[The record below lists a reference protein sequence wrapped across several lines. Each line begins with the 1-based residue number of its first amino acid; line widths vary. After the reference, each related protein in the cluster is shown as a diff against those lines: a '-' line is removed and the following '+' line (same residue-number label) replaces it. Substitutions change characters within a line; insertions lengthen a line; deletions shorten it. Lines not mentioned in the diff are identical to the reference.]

1 MSLIAWYPL
10 NGDTKDY
17 SGNNYHLTNNANLPV
32 SEYGKIGKTYD
43 FNLKKPMIYNGWI
56 LPKDSTWNDFTITAW
71 IHPTET
77 PVAHGYNIV
86 SFSQNSVIRF
96 RLTTENTIWVLWGG
110 DNSGKIHSSITGS
123 LKVPLNKWSHVTIR
137 LKDGK
142 ITIYINGIKDTE
154 SSYGQP
160 IVMLKN
166 TLLIGSYSE
175 SSEAEAWRG
184 RLNDIRIYNEAL
196 TTKQI
201 KEISQAKIYHYSLN
215 ENIQPIKNLCKQY
228 PIRQN
233 ITNNSTYTGTTF
245 GKDEIGEYFIKQ
257 STSHTWDGVGI
268 KNIPIKTGVYYT
280 VSFEIWCEKSFDLKY
295 DYNISCDNISG
306 NDAPRAEA
314 LNLLG
319 TSYDTPK
326 RWKKFAMRSK
336 AKDDAVNPRLYDAIA
351 GYSSN
356 NANMVGTK
364 VYFRNVMVEEKDRE
378 ASYVEDSK
386 SVILKNIDGYKD
398 LSITSTQTYRFPKY
412 EGDSLK
418 FLPYSY
424 VTTDFKLSTYN
435 LGNSSSQLTT
445 ASWIKPTAVPAT
457 NSYGLIYGRADYQGF
472 GLYFSYQ
479 DSSNIRVCT
488 YHRLSNGMN
497 TTASKLI
504 KINEWSHVACV
515 LDNTTSI
522 IKMYI
527 NGEKVAEG
535 PASTGDFT
543 SNSNTFLLGGVHY
556 PSGNGPWANFEGYIK
571 DFRMYTTVL
580 SDSDIKQL
588 CKPETNIDKANVI
601 RCSEIN
607 ERNKIITESI
617 EIVSAGYIA
626 NQNTYK
632 VSIGDRYTTTIRET
646 GWGVTEIDK
655 DNNISYKTFATHS
668 TPNNFNNLKTHVSN
682 IPSTS
687 TILLSTYD
695 QPAASPTASN
705 NTNCMNWINYLRS
718 IGSTKLSGDFAY
730 RSSYAAV
737 IQGGRILEEVI
748 DNSGMDS
755 KIILNTNIELE
766 ISQNGF
772 NKDASISFKEFNEIP
787 EIKSGIHNLK
797 LGDQILPVLVDMDN
811 DGGRWA
817 RVFYHNCKSGTVL
830 FSSNNS
836 FAEAKETNTNAPTTS
851 DKYSILSKLE
861 SFRPNTNSSFEFKLK
876 YPTDT
881 NGSNIWKQTSN
892 PTYQKVIGYKPIKID
907 WTHNYWGGLEY
918 NGNTSTLINGSVN
931 HGNWYYAIGAANKHG
946 DGIPSCTNVNN
957 NGTTANDI
965 ELWVRINNY
974 DLFADSFIDNVS
986 ISKDGVLTASE
997 FREI

>member
-10 NGDTKDY
+10 NGDTNDY
-17 SGNNYHLTNNANLPV
+17 SGNNYHLTNNSNLPV

-56 LPKDSTWNDFTITAW
+56 LPRDSTWNNFTITAW
-71 IHPTET
+71 IYPTET
-77 PVAHGYNIV
+77 PVSHGYNII
-86 SFSQNSVIRF
+86 SFGGNCVIRF
-96 RLTTENTIWVLWGG
+96 RLTTANTIWVLWGG
-110 DNSGKIHSSITGS
+110 DSSGDTYSTVTGS
-123 LKVPLNKWSHVTIR
+123 LKVPLNKWSHVTAR

-154 SSYGQP
+154 SSYEQP
-160 IVMLKN
+160 IVMLRS
-166 TLLIGSYSE
+166 TLFIGGYTE

-184 RLNDIRIYNEAL
+184 KLNDVRIYNEAL
-196 TTKQI
+196 SAKQI
-201 KEISQAKIYHYSLN
+201 KEISQAKIYHYTFN

-228 PIRQN
+228 PIRQI

-257 STSHTWDGVGI
+257 STSYSWDGIGI
-268 KNIPIKTGVYYT
+268 RNIPIKTGVYYT

-336 AKDDAVNPRLYDAIA
+336 AKDDAVNPRLYDTIA
-351 GYSSN
+351 GYFPN

-398 LSITSTQTYRFPKY
+398 LSITSTQTYCFPKY

-435 LGNSSSQLTT
+435 LGNSNSQLTT
-445 ASWIKPTAVPAT
+445 ASWIKPTVVPAT
-457 NSYGLIYGRADYQGF
+457 NSYGLIYGRADFQGF
-472 GLYFSYQ
+472 GLFFSYQ
-479 DSSNIRVCT
+479 DSSNIQVCT
-488 YHRLSNGMN
+488 YHRLSNGIN
-497 TTASKLI
+497 KTASKLI

-515 LDNTTSI
+515 LDNTTSV

-527 NGEKVAEG
+527 NGEKIAEG

-543 SNSNTFLLGGVHY
+543 SSSNIFLLGGVHH
-556 PSGNGPWANFEGYIK
+556 PHGSGPWANFEGYIK

-580 SDSDIKQL
+580 SDLDIKQL

-607 ERNKIITESI
+607 ERNKFITESI
-617 EIVSAGYIA
+617 EIVSVGLGV
-626 NQNTYK
+626 NQNAYK

-668 TPNNFNNLKTHVSN
+668 ASSNFNNLKTHVSN

-705 NTNCMNWINYLRS
+705 GTNCMNWINYLRS

-737 IQGGRILEEVI
+737 IQGGRILKEVI
-748 DNSGMDS
+748 DNSGTDS

-772 NKDASISFKEFNEIP
+772 NKDASITYNEFNEIP
-787 EIKSGIHNLK
+787 NIESGVHNLK
-797 LGDQILPVLVDMDN
+797 LGNEMLPILIDMDN

-830 FSSNNS
+830 FSSVNS
-836 FAEAKETNTNAPTTS
+836 YAEAKEINTNAPTTS

-861 SFRPNTNSSFEFKLK
+861 SFRPNTNSSFEFRLK

-881 NGSNIWKQTSN
+881 NSSNIWKQTSN
-892 PTYQKVIGYKPIKID
+892 PTYEKIAGYTPVKIN
-907 WTHNYWGGLEY
+907 WTSNYWGGLEWT
-918 NGNTSTLINGSVN
+918 NGSTTLINGSVN
-931 HGNWYYAIGAANKHG
+931 HSNWYYAIGATGKYS
-946 DGIPSCTNVNN
+946 DGIPSCKEVNTNSS
-957 NGTTANDI
+957 TPNDV

-974 DLFADSFIDNVS
+974 DLFADNLIENVS
-986 ISKDGVLTASE
+986 ISRNGVLTAKE

>member
-17 SGNNYHLTNNANLPV
+17 SGNNLHLTNNEATVDVN
-32 SEYGKIGKTYD
+32 GKIGSCYLTNQSNKQYLNVTSSIITD
-43 FNLKKPMIYNGWI
+43 ALSNG
-56 LPKDSTWNDFTITAW
+56 NDFTVCFWQKVDSCQYAVMNISCGNTSATNRMLHIGMRSANVVSVGFYGDDLNGTFSFSPDKWYHITAVY
-71 IHPTET
+71 EK
-77 PVAHGYNIV
+77 GYQKIYVNGKLINSRKSTNYLIV
-86 SFSQNSVIRF
+86 NGRF
-96 RLTTENTIWVLWGG
+96 N
-110 DNSGKIHSSITGS
+110 
-123 LKVPLNKWSHVTIR
+123 
-137 LKDGK
+137 
-142 ITIYINGIKDTE
+142 
-154 SSYGQP
+154 
-160 IVMLKN
+160 
-166 TLLIGSYSE
+166 IGSYSNTTTT
-175 SSEAEAWRG
+175 AFY
-184 RLNDIRIYNEAL
+184 NDVRIYNEAL

-257 STSHTWDGVGI
+257 STSYTWDGVGI
-268 KNIPIKTGVYYT
+268 SIPIKTGVYYT
-280 VSFEIWCEKSFDLKY
+280 VSFEIWCEKSFDLMY
-295 DYNISCDNISG
+295 DYNISCNNITG

-336 AKDDAVNPRLYDAIA
+336 AKDDAVNPRLHDAIA
-351 GYSSN
+351 GYFPN

-398 LSITSTQTYRFPKY
+398 LSIASTQTYRFPKY
-412 EGDSLK
+412 EGNSLK
-418 FLPYSY
+418 FSPYSY
-424 VTTDFKLSTYN
+424 ITTDFTLSTYN

-527 NGEKVAEG
+527 NGEKIAEG

-556 PSGNGPWANFEGYIK
+556 PNGNGPWANFEGYIK

-588 CKPETNIDKANVI
+588 CKPETSIDKANVI

-607 ERNKIITESI
+607 EEKIENK
-617 EIVSAGYIA
+617 
-626 NQNTYK
+626 
-632 VSIGDRYTTTIRET
+632 
-646 GWGVTEIDK
+646 
-655 DNNISYKTFATHS
+655 
-668 TPNNFNNLKTHVSN
+668 
-682 IPSTS
+682 
-687 TILLSTYD
+687 
-695 QPAASPTASN
+695 
-705 NTNCMNWINYLRS
+705 
-718 IGSTKLSGDFAY
+718 
-730 RSSYAAV
+730 
-737 IQGGRILEEVI
+737 
-748 DNSGMDS
+748 
-755 KIILNTNIELE
+755 
-766 ISQNGF
+766 NGF
-772 NKDASISFKEFNEIP
+772 SKDASITYNEFNEIP
-787 EIKSGIHNLK
+787 NIESGVHNLR
-797 LGDQILPVLVDMDN
+797 LGNEILPVLVDMDN

-830 FSSNNS
+830 FSRDNS
-836 FAEAKETNTNAPTTS
+836 FAEAKETNINAPTTS

-861 SFRPNTNSSFEFKLK
+861 NFRPNTNSLFEFRLK

-881 NGSNIWKQTSN
+881 DSGLNKWTMKHYSNVTLASAETYPLLSDIEGLTPASETIIEDTNNFIPSLVGDYYIRHYKTKVYSSIAKNINFQIKSDDGVTCYVNNNIAFQKKTSAFNDVKISLNKGWNTLEFLYYENAGQDYLTLNQKISELVDILDYNGTYNGSNIWKQTSN

-918 NGNTSTLINGSVN
+918 NGNTSTLIDGSAN
-931 HGNWYYAIGAANKHG
+931 HGNWYYAIGAASKHG

-957 NGTTANDI
+957 NGTTTNDV

-974 DLFADSFIDNVS
+974 DLFADNFIENVS
-986 ISKDGVLTASE
+986 ISKDGILTAKE

>member
-1 MSLIAWYPL
+1 MSLIAWYPF
-10 NGDTKDY
+10 NGDAKDY
-17 SGNNYHLTNNANLPV
+17 SGNNNHIV
-32 SEYGKIGKTYD
+32 SGTYAEDVKGKIGKCFVAGGTFETVLKTPITTNKLSD
-43 FNLKKPMIYNGWI
+43 NVTISFWIFN
-56 LPKDSTWNDFTITAW
+56 TR
-71 IHPTET
+71 
-77 PVAHGYNIV
+77 
-86 SFSQNSVIRF
+86 Q
-96 RLTTENTIWVLWGG
+96 
-110 DNSGKIHSSITGS
+110 TGS
-123 LKVPLNKWSHVTIR
+123 IAIFGNKGNDSNTSATSPERTFNYFLYPTPTDFHYSCSKYSGV
-137 LKDGK
+137 LKDVVPYNQWTH
-142 ITIYINGIKDTE
+142 ITTVQTSKQFIIYINGIKKQTVTI
-154 SSYGQP
+154 SSP
-160 IVMLKN
+160 TPKN
-166 TLLIGSYSE
+166 NYALYIGGGDNSNSTCKF
-175 SSEAEAWRG
+175 
-184 RLNDIRIYNEAL
+184 NDVRIYNEAL
-196 TTKQI
+196 SAKQI
-201 KEISQAKIYHYSLN
+201 KEIAQAKIYHYSLN

-228 PIRQN
+228 PIGQY

-257 STSHTWDGVGI
+257 STSYTWDGVGI
-268 KNIPIKTGVYYT
+268 RNIPIKTGVYYT

-336 AKDDAVNPRLYDAIA
+336 AKDDAVNPRLHDAIS
-351 GYSSN
+351 GYFPTDT
-356 NANMVGTK
+356 NMVGTK

-378 ASYVEDSK
+378 ASYIEDSK

-556 PSGNGPWANFEGYIK
+556 PNGNGPWANFEGYIK

-588 CKPETNIDKANVI
+588 CKPETSIDKANVI

-607 ERNKIITESI
+607 EEKIENK
-617 EIVSAGYIA
+617 
-626 NQNTYK
+626 
-632 VSIGDRYTTTIRET
+632 
-646 GWGVTEIDK
+646 
-655 DNNISYKTFATHS
+655 
-668 TPNNFNNLKTHVSN
+668 
-682 IPSTS
+682 
-687 TILLSTYD
+687 
-695 QPAASPTASN
+695 
-705 NTNCMNWINYLRS
+705 
-718 IGSTKLSGDFAY
+718 
-730 RSSYAAV
+730 
-737 IQGGRILEEVI
+737 
-748 DNSGMDS
+748 
-755 KIILNTNIELE
+755 
-766 ISQNGF
+766 NGF
-772 NKDASISFKEFNEIP
+772 SKDASITYNEFNEIP
-787 EIKSGIHNLK
+787 NIESGVHNLK

-830 FSSNNS
+830 FSKDSS
-836 FAEAKETNTNAPTTS
+836 FAEAKETNIDAPTTS

-892 PTYQKVIGYKPIKID
+892 PTHQKVTGYKPIKID

-918 NGNTSTLINGSVN
+918 SGNTSTLIDGSAN
-931 HGNWYYAIGAANKHG
+931 HNSWYYAIGAANKYG

-957 NGTTANDI
+957 NGTTTNDV

-974 DLFADSFIDNVS
+974 DLFADNFIENVS
-986 ISKDGVLTASE
+986 ISRNGILTAKE

>member
-10 NGDTKDY
+10 NGDIKDY
-17 SGNNYHLTNNANLPV
+17 SSNAYNLTNNGATNNA
-32 SEYGKIGKTYD
+32 SGKIGSCYEFDKTLSANMTCE
-43 FNLKKPMIYNGWI
+43 NLNCSNMQNEFTVSAWFY
-56 LPKDSTWNDFTITAW
+56 STQASDYAT
-71 IHPTET
+71 
-77 PVAHGYNIV
+77 IV
-86 SFSQNSVIRF
+86 SLGKSAITIDCQNGSTVRAF
-96 RLTTENTIWVLWGG
+96 VYTTGTGAA
-110 DNSGKIHSSITGS
+110 KIVSTSITKGKWTHVAFKLQNQNLYLYVNGV
-123 LKVPLNKWSHVTIR
+123 LKSETTVTEVPRINNT
-137 LKDGK
+137 DK
-142 ITIYINGIKDTE
+142 IYLGARDYDTPN
-154 SSYGQP
+154 YFQG
-160 IVMLKN
+160 
-166 TLLIGSYSE
+166 Y
-175 SSEAEAWRG
+175 
-184 RLNDIRIYNEAL
+184 LNDIRIYNEAL
-196 TTKQI
+196 TAKQI
-201 KEISQAKIYHYSLN
+201 KEIAQAKICHYSLN

-228 PIRQN
+228 PIRQV

-257 STSHTWDGVGI
+257 STSYTWDGIGI
-268 KNIPIKTGVYYT
+268 RYIPIKTGVYYT

-336 AKDDAVNPRLYDAIA
+336 AKDDTVNPRLHDDIT
-351 GYSSN
+351 GYFPN

-445 ASWIKPTAVPAT
+445 ASWIKPTAVSAT

-543 SNSNTFLLGGVHY
+543 SNNNTFLLGGVHY

-571 DFRMYTTVL
+571 DFRMYTTAL

-588 CKPETNIDKANVI
+588 YKPETNIDKANVI

-607 ERNKIITESI
+607 EEKIENK
-617 EIVSAGYIA
+617 
-626 NQNTYK
+626 
-632 VSIGDRYTTTIRET
+632 
-646 GWGVTEIDK
+646 
-655 DNNISYKTFATHS
+655 
-668 TPNNFNNLKTHVSN
+668 
-682 IPSTS
+682 
-687 TILLSTYD
+687 
-695 QPAASPTASN
+695 
-705 NTNCMNWINYLRS
+705 
-718 IGSTKLSGDFAY
+718 
-730 RSSYAAV
+730 
-737 IQGGRILEEVI
+737 
-748 DNSGMDS
+748 
-755 KIILNTNIELE
+755 
-766 ISQNGF
+766 NGF
-772 NKDASISFKEFNEIP
+772 SKDASITYNEFNEIP
-787 EIKSGIHNLK
+787 NIESGVHNLR
-797 LGDQILPVLVDMDN
+797 LGNEILPVLVDMDN

-830 FSSNNS
+830 FSSENS

-861 SFRPNTNSSFEFKLK
+861 SFRPNTNSSFEFRLK

-881 NGSNIWKQTSN
+881 NSSNIWKQTSN
-892 PTYQKVIGYKPIKID
+892 PTYEKIAGYTPVKIN
-907 WTHNYWGGLEY
+907 WTSNYWGGLEWT
-918 NGNTSTLINGSVN
+918 NGSTTLIDGSVN
-931 HGNWYYAIGAANKHG
+931 HNNWYYAIGAASKHG
-946 DGIPSCTNVNN
+946 DGIPSS
-957 NGTTANDI
+957 NDI
-965 ELWVRINNY
+965 TGSTPNDVELWVRINNY
-974 DLFADSFIDNVS
+974 DLFADNLIDNVS
-986 ISKDGVLTASE
+986 ISRNGVLTAKE

>member
-1 MSLIAWYPL
+1 MSLIAWYPF
-10 NGDTKDY
+10 NGDAKDY
-17 SGNNYHLTNNANLPV
+17 SGNNNHIV
-32 SEYGKIGKTYD
+32 SGTYTEDVKGKIGKCFVAGGTFETVLKTPITTNKLSD
-43 FNLKKPMIYNGWI
+43 NVTISFWIFN
-56 LPKDSTWNDFTITAW
+56 TR
-71 IHPTET
+71 
-77 PVAHGYNIV
+77 
-86 SFSQNSVIRF
+86 Q
-96 RLTTENTIWVLWGG
+96 
-110 DNSGKIHSSITGS
+110 TGS
-123 LKVPLNKWSHVTIR
+123 IAIFGNKGNDSNTSATSPERTFNYFLYPTPTDFHYSCSKYSGV
-137 LKDGK
+137 LKDVVPYNQWTH
-142 ITIYINGIKDTE
+142 ITTVQTSKQFIIYINGIKKQTVTI
-154 SSYGQP
+154 SNP
-160 IVMLKN
+160 TPKN
-166 TLLIGSYSE
+166 DYSLYIGGGDNSNSTCKF
-175 SSEAEAWRG
+175 
-184 RLNDIRIYNEAL
+184 NDVRIYNEAL

-257 STSHTWDGVGI
+257 STSYTWDGVGI
-268 KNIPIKTGVYYT
+268 RNIPIKTGVYYT

-336 AKDDAVNPRLYDAIA
+336 AKDDAVNPRLHDAIA
-351 GYSSN
+351 GYFPN

-398 LSITSTQTYRFPKY
+398 LSIASTQTYRFPKY

-435 LGNSSSQLTT
+435 LGNSNSQLTT
-445 ASWIKPTAVPAT
+445 ASWIKPTAVPTT

-472 GLYFSYQ
+472 GLHFSYQ
-479 DSSNIRVCT
+479 DSSNIQVCT
-488 YHRLSNGMN
+488 YHRLSNGIN
-497 TTASKLI
+497 KTAPKLI
-504 KINEWSHVACV
+504 KINEWSHIVCV
-515 LDNTTSI
+515 LDKTISV

-543 SNSNTFLLGGVHY
+543 SNNNTFLLGGVHY

-571 DFRMYTTVL
+571 DFRMYTTAL

-588 CKPETNIDKANVI
+588 YKPETNIDKANVI

-607 ERNKIITESI
+607 ERNKNITESI
-617 EIVSAGYIA
+617 QIVSAGYGA
-626 NQNTYK
+626 NHNTYK
-632 VSIGDRYTTTIRET
+632 VSIGNRYTTTIRET

-655 DNNISYKTFATHS
+655 DNNINHKTFGTHS
-668 TPNNFNNLKTHVSN
+668 TSNNFNNLKTYVSN

-695 QPAASPTASN
+695 QPASSPTASN

-737 IQGGRILEEVI
+737 VQGGRILKEVI

-772 NKDASISFKEFNEIP
+772 NKDASVSFKEFNEIP

-797 LGDQILPVLVDMDN
+797 LGDKILPVLVDMDN

-830 FSSNNS
+830 FSRDNS

-861 SFRPNTNSSFEFKLK
+861 SFRPNTNSSFEFRLK

-881 NGSNIWKQTSN
+881 NGSNIWKQTSD
-892 PTYQKVIGYKPIKID
+892 PTHQKVTGYKSIKID
-907 WTHNYWGGLEY
+907 WTSNYWGGLEWT
-918 NGNTSTLINGSVN
+918 NGSTTLINGSVN

-957 NGTTANDI
+957 NGTTTNDV

-974 DLFADSFIDNVS
+974 DLFADNLIENVS
-986 ISKDGVLTASE
+986 ISRNGILTAKE

>member
-17 SGNNYHLTNNANLPV
+17 SGNNLHLTNNEATVDVN
-32 SEYGKIGKTYD
+32 GKIGSCYLTNQSNKQYLNVTSSIITD
-43 FNLKKPMIYNGWI
+43 ALSNG
-56 LPKDSTWNDFTITAW
+56 NDFTVCFWQKVDSCQYAVMNISCGNTSATDRMLHIGMRSANVVSMGFYGDDLNGTFSFSPNKWYHITAVY
-71 IHPTET
+71 EK
-77 PVAHGYNIV
+77 GYQKIYVNGKLINSRKSTNYLIV
-86 SFSQNSVIRF
+86 N
-96 RLTTENTIWVLWGG
+96 
-110 DNSGKIHSSITGS
+110 GKF
-123 LKVPLNKWSHVTIR
+123 N
-137 LKDGK
+137 
-142 ITIYINGIKDTE
+142 
-154 SSYGQP
+154 
-160 IVMLKN
+160 
-166 TLLIGSYSE
+166 IGSYSNTTTT
-175 SSEAEAWRG
+175 AFY
-184 RLNDIRIYNEAL
+184 NDVRIYNEAL
-196 TTKQI
+196 SAKQI
-201 KEISQAKIYHYSLN
+201 KEIAQAKICHYSLN

-257 STSHTWDGVGI
+257 STSYTWDGVGI
-268 KNIPIKTGVYYT
+268 SIPIKTGVYYT
-280 VSFEIWCEKSFDLKY
+280 VSFEIWCEKSFDLMY
-295 DYNISCDNISG
+295 DYNISCNNITG

-336 AKDDAVNPRLYDAIA
+336 AKDDAVNPRLHDAIA
-351 GYSSN
+351 GYFPN

-398 LSITSTQTYRFPKY
+398 LSITSTQTYHFPKY

-435 LGNSSSQLTT
+435 LGNSSSQLIT

-527 NGEKVAEG
+527 NGKKVAEG

-556 PSGNGPWANFEGYIK
+556 PNGDGPWANFEGYIK

-588 CKPETNIDKANVI
+588 CKPETSIDKANVI

-607 ERNKIITESI
+607 ERNKVITESI
-617 EIVSAGYIA
+617 EIVSAGYGA

-632 VSIGDRYTTTIRET
+632 VSIGDRFTTTIRET
-646 GWGVTEIDK
+646 GWGITEIDK

-668 TPNNFNNLKTHVSN
+668 TPNKFNNLKTHVSN

-705 NTNCMNWINYLRS
+705 NTNCMTWINYLRS

-755 KIILNTNIELE
+755 KIILNTNIKLE

-787 EIKSGIHNLK
+787 NIESGVHNLR
-797 LGDQILPVLVDMDN
+797 LGNEILPVLIDMDN

-830 FSSNNS
+830 FSRANS
-836 FAEAKETNTNAPTTS
+836 YAEAKETNTNAPTTS

-861 SFRPNTNSSFEFKLK
+861 SFRPNANSSFEFKLK

-892 PTYQKVIGYKPIKID
+892 PTHQKVTGYKPIKID
-907 WTHNYWGGLEY
+907 WTHEYWGGLEY
-918 NGNTSTLINGSVN
+918 CEHLSALIDGSVN
-931 HGNWYYAIGAANKHG
+931 SDNWFYAIGAASKHE
-946 DGIPSCTNVNN
+946 DGIPSCSNVNN
-957 NGTTANDI
+957 NGSTANDV

-974 DLFADSFIDNVS
+974 DLFADNLIKNVS
-986 ISKDGVLTASE
+986 ISRDGILTAKE